1 MGKQK
6 PETGGKIKIQR
17 KTRRDGRHVV
27 NKDSDWLPKREKRVG
42 FVALENIKLE
52 FFMGVAKATTSAIE
66 AVPISF
72 IPASSQDNV
81 PIHPN
86 LNQDNALPSQDNA
99 QRTRKRRSR
108 STLPDEFLEN
118 WVVSEKQRP
127 NGRFDKYYT
136 HKQLKFVC
144 RSMKEV
150 SRYNTDGIRPRRPKK
165 TKFNQEQA
173 QDSQSL
179 LALPWDNKADPSI
192 STVPS
197 TSVVP
202 EGVAEATSCAI
213 EAVPI
218 SFILA
223 STQDNVPIYPDLNQ
237 DKAPPSQDNAQ
248 RTRRRRSRSSLP
260 DEFLENLVVSEK
272 QRPNGRVDKAL
283 PWEGKADPS
292 ISTVP
297 STSIVPE
304 EEMKSSNN
312 ESDFDLNDLV
322 AFIQL
327 IDVPKTIIDRFEN
340 E

>member
-1 MGKQK
+1 MI
-6 PETGGKIKIQR
+6 EELID
-17 KTRRDGRHVV
+17 RDMQP
-27 NKDSDWLPKREKRVG
+27 DTTPTP
-42 FVALENIKLE
+42 
-52 FFMGVAKATTSAIE
+52 GVAKATTSAIE

-99 QRTRKRRSR
+99 QRTRKGRSR
-108 STLPDEFLEN
+108 SALPDEFLEN

-150 SRYNTDGIRPRRPKK
+150 SRYNTDGIRPQRAKK

-173 QDSQSL
+173 QSSQSL
-179 LALPWDNKADPSI
+179 LELPWDNKADPSI

-223 STQDNVPIYPDLNQ
+223 STQDKVPIYPDLNQ

-248 RTRRRRSRSSLP
+248 RTRRRQSRSSLP

-272 QRPNGRVDKAL
+272 QRPNGRVDKYYTHKQLKFVCRSTKEGTRYDTYGIRPQLPKKTKFKEEQTQTSQSLLAL
-283 PWEGKADPS
+283 PWEGKVDPS

-297 STSIVPE
+297 SSLVVPE
-304 EEMKSSNN
+304 DKPNGN
-312 ESDFDLNDLV
+312 
-322 AFIQL
+322 
-327 IDVPKTIIDRFEN
+327 KK
-340 E
+340 

>member
-1 MGKQK
+1 M
-6 PETGGKIKIQR
+6 R
-17 KTRRDGRHVV
+17 KKEKDKMRIRFRD
-27 NKDSDWLPKREKRVG
+27 N
-42 FVALENIKLE
+42 
-52 FFMGVAKATTSAIE
+52 GVAKATTSAIE

-150 SRYNTDGIRPRRPKK
+150 SRFNTDGIRPRRPKK
-165 TKFNQEQA
+165 TRFNQEETQT
-173 QDSQSL
+173 SQSL
-179 LALPWDNKADPSI
+179 LALPWDNKVDPSI

-202 EGVAEATSCAI
+202 E
-213 EAVPI
+213 
-218 SFILA
+218 
-223 STQDNVPIYPDLNQ
+223 DKPD
-237 DKAPPSQDNAQ
+237 
-248 RTRRRRSRSSLP
+248 
-260 DEFLENLVVSEK
+260 
-272 QRPNGRVDKAL
+272 
-283 PWEGKADPS
+283 GKKE
-292 ISTVP
+292 T
-297 STSIVPE
+297 
-304 EEMKSSNN
+304 EEMKSSND
-312 ESDFDLNDLV
+312 ESDFDWNDV
-322 AFIQL
+322 VTFSQL
-327 IDVPKTIIDRFEN
+327 IDVPKTIIDRFED